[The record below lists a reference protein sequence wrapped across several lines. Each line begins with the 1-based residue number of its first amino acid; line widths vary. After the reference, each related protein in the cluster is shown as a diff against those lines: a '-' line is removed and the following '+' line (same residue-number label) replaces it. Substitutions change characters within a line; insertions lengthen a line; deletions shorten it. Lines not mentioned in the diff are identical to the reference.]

1 MELWVHVFR
10 AKTAAPPLYA
20 KQIKANTPH
29 LTPHPN
35 SARPLNLPV
44 FDLCSEIILLRR
56 KMERS
61 FEPQGLWIPSL
72 KLWWVHMV
80 FMCSNWS
87 TWQGWVL
94 NQNVRTPPKFSELQL
109 GNFSCCFRPAHS
121 KFCCDLIQI
130 FLNSF
135 HQLHLQWKT
144 VMQIFR
150 NWSFS
155 SMISSSQKLKT
166 TSDVDTICQSAY
178 HAM

>member
-1 MELWVHVFR
+1 MVVVLRHSHFLASR
-10 AKTAAPPLYA
+10 IALAGSNGSKLAY
-20 KQIKANTPH
+20 K
-29 LTPHPN
+29 
-35 SARPLNLPV
+35 
-44 FDLCSEIILLRR
+44 IILYSQNSPMILRR

-94 NQNVRTPPKFSELQL
+94 NQNVRAPPKFSEFQL

-166 TSDVDTICQSAY
+166 TFDVDTICQSAY